1 MIIFNEWFN
10 ENILPI
16 IGNLSETDI
25 TLIHTACQLTWD
37 TAQTQKNDELA
48 EIGKAW
54 GELIKESI
62 T

>member
-16 IGNLSETDI
+16 IGNLPKTDI
-25 TLIHTACQLTWD
+25 KLIRTACHLAWD
-37 TAQTQKNDELA
+37 TAQTQTNGELI

-54 GELIKESI
+54 CELIKESI